1 MNTRFVGPEFFTNYC
16 KFFSIQ
22 LSSMIGRRDAH
33 FKYLE
38 SVFAIHWPLFR
49 KHNVPQENPKAILL
63 LKFYVTGVLAPTI
76 LKNRLLAPVIF
87 GHFSTVG
94 KNFGC

>member
-33 FKYLE
+33 FQYLG
-38 SVFAIHWPLFR
+38 SVLNIHCSHYSAF
-49 KHNVPQENPKAILL
+49 KILYHRGV
-63 LKFYVTGVLAPTI
+63 FSTGAMGALAPTI
-76 LKNRLLAPVIF
+76 LEI
-87 GHFSTVG
+87 GY
-94 KNFGC
+94 